1 MDAIMRVIIQR
12 SLQSNVKVD
21 GKIVGEIEKGLVI
34 LVGFTYDDT
43 IEDIKKMVDK
53 IIHLRIF
60 DDDNGV
66 MNRSL
71 LDVGGE
77 VLSVSQFTLYAD
89 TKKGRRPSYMKAL
102 RGEEAIHLYDQFN
115 LQLKDHNIN
124 VSTGIFG
131 ADMKVSITND
141 GPITIALESEE
152 WHVKK

>member
-1 MDAIMRVIIQR
+1 MRVIIQR

-152 WHVKK
+152 KKKKK

>member
-1 MDAIMRVIIQR
+1 MIIQR

-89 TKKGRRPSYMKAL
+89 TRKGRRPSYMKAL

>member
-1 MDAIMRVIIQR
+1 MRVIIQR

-89 TKKGRRPSYMKAL
+89 TRKGRRPSYMKAL

>member
-1 MDAIMRVIIQR
+1 MRVIIQR

-21 GKIVGEIEKGLVI
+21 DKIVGEIEKGLVI

-152 WHVKK
+152 RHVKK